1 MSDSLNKA
9 DMTGII
15 VDNNQATVLAHVFDA
30 NNNHCALVQTFLIT
44 KKAQIMNVKKF
55 EHKNVAQSTI
65 R

>member
-1 MSDSLNKA
+1 
-9 DMTGII
+9 MTGII